1 MRTFVAIEIIN
12 ESVLNSIKKVQS
24 ELRINAK
31 PVKVENI
38 HFTLMFLG
46 EISDSVNKKIQT
58 YLDLVKFESF
68 EVKFEGVGAFPKPRS
83 PRVVWIG
90 TDRQSGEKL
99 KELAKKVE
107 EVLLPLGFKSNKPFK
122 SHVTI
127 FRIKNKMTD
136 ISEDLIKYQNE
147 ELGTQTVS
155 EIKLK
160 KSILTPNGPNYSDLK
175 IIRAASK

>member
-12 ESVLNSIKKVQS
+12 ENVLNSIKKVQS
-24 ELRINAK
+24 ELRVTAK
-31 PVKVENI
+31 PVKTENI

-46 EISDSVNKKIQT
+46 EISESVNEKIQAS
-58 YLDLVKFESF
+58 LDLIKFESF
-68 EVKFEGVGAFPKPRS
+68 KIKFEGVGAFPKPKS
-83 PRVVWIG
+83 PRVIWIG

-99 KELAKKVE
+99 IGLAKKVE
-107 EVLLPLGFKSNKPFK
+107 EALSPLGFKSDKPFK
-122 SHVTI
+122 PHVTI
-127 FRIKNKMTD
+127 FRIKNKIRD
-136 ISEDLIKYQNE
+136 ISEDLGRYQKE

-175 IIRAASK
+175 VIEASK

>member
-1 MRTFVAIEIIN
+1 MRTFVAVEIIN
-12 ESVLNSIKKVQS
+12 ENILNSIKKIQT
-24 ELRINAK
+24 ELRIDAK

-46 EISDSVNKKIQT
+46 EISESVNEKIQT
-58 YLDLVKFESF
+58 CLDLIKFESF
-68 EVKFEGVGAFPKPRS
+68 EIKFEGVGAFPKPKL
-83 PRVVWIG
+83 PRVIWIG

-107 EVLLPLGFKSNKPFK
+107 EVLLPLGFKSDKPFK
-122 SHVTI
+122 PHVTI
-127 FRIKNKMTD
+127 FRIKNKVRD
-136 ISEDLIKYQNE
+136 VSEELAKYQNKE
-147 ELGTQTVS
+147 FGSQNVK

-175 IIRAASK
+175 VIEASR